1 MGMIESAA
9 NNDHVALLRMT
20 LETVAADFERAQ
32 TPEMRSMLS
41 RTIGLLTRD
50 LRAAETHANQMI
62 KQTEEAE
69 SILIDDELD
78 ALRKMKG
85 TGS

>member
-9 NNDHVALLRMT
+9 KNDHVALLRMT

-50 LRAAETHANQMI
+50 LRAAETHANMI
-62 KQTEEAE
+62 AKQTQDEE
-69 SILIDDELD
+69 SILIADELD
-78 ALRKMKG
+78 ALRQMR
-85 TGS
+85 GSA

>member
-9 NNDHVALLRMT
+9 ENDHVAVLKMA
-20 LETVAADFERAQ
+20 LEEVSADFERAQ
-32 TPEMRSMLS
+32 TPELRSMLS

-50 LRAAETHANQMI
+50 LRAAENHARMLI
-62 KQTEEAE
+62 KTSAEEE
-69 SILIDDELD
+69 LSIIEDELD

-85 TGS
+85 TG